1 MNNSV
6 FIPIPVSELRFE
18 AEQPSKSYRLD
29 LERGRILPLG
39 SINGIEAIEQA
50 IKKALMTPRF
60 RCLIYDN
67 QYGSELK
74 QTIISE
80 DNTQEFIETEI
91 PRLVKDALSP
101 DSRIRDVYGFSI
113 AFDDEDVLINFTVLT
128 DFGEIGIEG
137 VL

>member
-1 MNNSV
+1 MSGSV

-18 AEQPSKSYRLD
+18 VEQPNKSYRLD

-67 QYGSELK
+67 RYGSELK

-80 DNTQEFIETEI
+80 DNTREFIETEI
-91 PRLVKDALSP
+91 PRLVKDALSQ

-113 AFDDEDVLINFTVLT
+113 AFDDEDVLISFTVRT
-128 DFGEIGIEG
+128 DFGDVGIEG